1 MRNTRQKKLIYDIIV
16 NSYTH
21 PTALQIYKEAINV
34 IPDIS
39 LGTVYRNLNMLVDND
54 SIVRIK
60 MPDGID
66 RYDKCLEH
74 AHIICSNCGHIE
86 DYFDYSIRFNNLNGF
101 SITGYNLKFYGKC
114 NDCIK
119 KGKMNMELKGSKT

>member
-16 NSYTH
+16 NSYAH

-74 AHIICSNCGHIE
+74 AHIICSNCGHTHVGKNAPARCPVCE
-86 DYFDYSIRFNNLNGF
+86 HPQSYFHEQLFNYL
-101 SITGYNLKFYGKC
+101 
-114 NDCIK
+114 
-119 KGKMNMELKGSKT
+119 